1 MAQQE
6 VDFRIQER
14 KHLQEET
21 PKQEAEISFSPK
33 EILKELS
40 RNIFSNDKA
49 IKTYNSSKVKARNFL
64 TNVSYNRISTH
75 DFKNENFVIDCYTFM
90 IIYLNPFYL
99 ERKFESIIEREFVSV
114 LWSYLMPNQLYVFIS
129 SDANMLTLNKIKI
142 KYQDGKN
149 IIIAFVNNNAENMNS
164 LSEFLAKNAILYQ
177 YLFANLFPKC
187 FSRVDDYGI
196 MAKTSFNKFYHSYHL
211 QKNML
216 KLIKEEQE
224 EEQEEKNGEQNKEID
239 SPINMTTLFDV
250 ENDENKENIN
260 PKLQFEQG
268 KQQQQQQ
275 QQQEQQEQKQKQKQ
289 NNKRKIENDE
299 QKKQKTQAKKQKRE
313 KRKKI
318 LLEKLNENT
327 DKMLQIRGKK

>member
-1 MAQQE
+1 
-6 VDFRIQER
+6 
-14 KHLQEET
+14 
-21 PKQEAEISFSPK
+21 
-33 EILKELS
+33 
-40 RNIFSNDKA
+40 
-49 IKTYNSSKVKARNFL
+49 
-64 TNVSYNRISTH
+64 
-75 DFKNENFVIDCYTFM
+75 M

-99 ERKFESIIEREFVSV
+99 ERKFESVIEREFVSV

-129 SDANMLTLNKIKI
+129 SDANMTTLNKIKI

-196 MAKTSFNKFYHSYHL
+196 MAKTSFNKFYHSWHV

-216 KLIKEEQE
+216 KLIKEE
-224 EEQEEKNGEQNKEID
+224 EQEENGEQNKEID
-239 SPINMTTLFDV
+239 SPLNMTTLFDV
-250 ENDENKENIN
+250 QNDENDENKENTD
-260 PKLQFEQG
+260 PKLEFEQG

-275 QQQEQQEQKQKQKQ
+275 QQKQKQ

-299 QKKQKTQAKKQKRE
+299 QKKQKNQAKKQKRE
-313 KRKKI
+313 IRKKI